1 MKAGSEHSFQY
12 SVVRM
17 LRANGFLVIDTD
29 VMDALKYLGS
39 HNDRRRFSF
48 ISHHKNMGYTN
59 GQSDLIVGNNG
70 HFWALELKTATG
82 KQSQDQKLFQVMCE
96 RRGLSYRIIRSFQDV
111 DEFIKEVDKLGGP
124 NENTIHKD
132 LHSGLVSK
140 KPTLNRCTNRQG
152 IDWDM

>member
-39 HNDRRRFSF
+39 HNDRRRFSL

-132 LHSGLVSK
+132 LHSGSA
-140 KPTLNRCTNRQG
+140 C
-152 IDWDM
+152 

>member
-12 SVVRM
+12 SVVRV

-39 HNDRRRFSF
+39 NPRDYRRFSF

-59 GQSDLIVGNNG
+59 GQADLIVGNNG

-111 DEFIKEVDKLGGP
+111 DEFIKEVDKLGAK
-124 NENTIHKD
+124 T
-132 LHSGLVSK
+132 
-140 KPTLNRCTNRQG
+140 
-152 IDWDM
+152 